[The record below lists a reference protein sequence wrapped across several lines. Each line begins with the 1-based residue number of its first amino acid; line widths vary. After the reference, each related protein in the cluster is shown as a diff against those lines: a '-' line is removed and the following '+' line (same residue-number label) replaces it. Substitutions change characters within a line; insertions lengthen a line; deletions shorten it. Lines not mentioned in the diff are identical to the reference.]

1 MAKRKSKTVT
11 QVDVEKA
18 TEWLRANG
26 AGQNVLRSNVDK
38 ISDGLLQPGT
48 LRNGDCYGLGPSKR
62 IIFNG
67 KVAYPI
73 EALAEYMVKRG
84 LVIESTIYEA
94 VNE

>member
-1 MAKRKSKTVT
+1 MVIRKSKTVT

-38 ISDGLLQPGT
+38 VSDGFLQPGT
-48 LRNGDCYGLGPSKR
+48 LRNGDCYGDGPTKR

-84 LVIESTIYEA
+84 LIIESSVDGA
-94 VNE
+94 NNE